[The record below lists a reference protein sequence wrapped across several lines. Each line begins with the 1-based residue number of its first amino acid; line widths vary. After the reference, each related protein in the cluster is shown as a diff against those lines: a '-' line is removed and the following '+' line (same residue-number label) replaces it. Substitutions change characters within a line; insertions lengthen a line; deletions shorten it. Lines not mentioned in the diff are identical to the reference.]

1 MSATKTKKI
10 TSSVD
15 NACGANA
22 VFALALK
29 AHMNTQKGGI
39 STTEIDFQPVE
50 EIARACSKIFESVD
64 REDDFQRR
72 IAHDAW
78 YLKSTAMLTVLPF
91 DDERLNLEGL
101 VRKLE
106 QAISDVPEISGPVN
120 ALRRSVDMLLRDPA
134 NPKRKQVL
142 DQLKTVNT
150 LEDPIGLVA
159 NLNGS
164 STPGW
169 PADIHYVRDFDNLD
183 ATIIRTKKGIR
194 DKFFSKIIIPGNP
207 KLVPRKLLFELLY
220 SGKSS
225 KVLVICYRAERLWI
239 PPLPQIPVD
248 SLFSESHP
256 RSTNIEAINT
266 IEVPSDSDVE
276 QWVKDSFWNSIRA
289 KYENATVNSDR
300 DVNIRARFV
309 LFADGS
315 GAFLPEDGR
324 VVEIADKFD
333 LGHEFDKGTDRLPR
347 KAVTDLEEGDLVMMR
362 LTGSGDYLD
371 EVADSLIQQAGEG
384 HLRNRAL
391 EWKDLLIRILKRHG
405 EGVVASKLRDLN
417 VSLRSANYLWSWA
430 GDAVMA
436 PHDKATFMNLI
447 RGMHELD
454 PIVSEFNVE
463 EYALAKWNDMEL
475 VKTYQLKAGVVIR
488 SELVTR
494 VRELIAKRQKID
506 TVQTIELL
514 GVKAGKM
521 GLLRVSDVDGKVM
534 RVPLSRMFH
543 LSKVAS

>member
-29 AHMNTQKGGI
+29 AHMNTKKGGI

-91 DDERLNLEGL
+91 DDERLNLNGL

-106 QAISDVPEISGPVN
+106 QAVSDVPEISGPVN

-183 ATIIRTKKGIR
+183 ASIIRTKKGIR
-194 DKFFSKIIIPGNP
+194 DKFFSQIIIPGNP
-207 KLVPRKLLFELLY
+207 KLVPRKILFDLLY

-256 RSTNIEAINT
+256 RITNIEAINT
-266 IEVPSDSDVE
+266 IKVPSDSDVE

-324 VVEIADKFD
+324 VVEIAEKFD

-347 KAVTDLEEGDLVMMR
+347 KAVADLEEGDLVMMR
-362 LTGSGDYLD
+362 LSGSGDYLD

-391 EWKDLLIRILKRHG
+391 EWKDLLIRTLKRHG

-521 GLLRVSDVDGKVM
+521 GLLRVSDVDAKVM

-543 LSKVAS
+543 LTKVAS

>member
-1 MSATKTKKI
+1 
-10 TSSVD
+10 
-15 NACGANA
+15 
-22 VFALALK
+22 
-29 AHMNTQKGGI
+29 MNTKKGGI

-91 DDERLNLEGL
+91 DDERLNLDGL

-106 QAISDVPEISGPVN
+106 QAVSDVPEISGPVN
-120 ALRRSVDMLLRDPA
+120 ALRRSVDMLLRDPV

-150 LEDPIGLVA
+150 LEDPIALVA

-169 PADIHYVRDFDNLD
+169 PADIHYVKDFDNLD
-183 ATIIRTKKGIR
+183 ATIVRTKKGIR
-194 DKFFSKIIIPGNP
+194 DKFFSLIIIPGNP

-324 VVEIADKFD
+324 VVEIANKFD

-436 PHDKATFMNLI
+436 PNDKATFMNLI

-521 GLLRVSDVDGKVM
+521 GLLRVSDVDAKVM